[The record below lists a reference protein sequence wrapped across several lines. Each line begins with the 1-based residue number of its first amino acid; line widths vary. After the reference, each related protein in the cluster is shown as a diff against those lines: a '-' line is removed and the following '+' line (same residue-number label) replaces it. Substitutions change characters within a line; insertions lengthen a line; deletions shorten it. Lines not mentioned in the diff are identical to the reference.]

1 MIYGKWFPP
10 GAEIP
15 EAQAV
20 RQAVFVE
27 ELGLSSDL
35 AHDELDALSH
45 TAVLY
50 NADKNP
56 AATGRIYYF
65 EDAFWIGSIAVLP
78 DQRGQG
84 LGDLVVRMLL
94 DKALQHCARHIRL
107 RTRKEAAGFF
117 EPYGFTVFA
126 EQGDSVDMT
135 VAAEGIRMGCACG
148 HKD

>member
-10 GAEIP
+10 GSAIP
-15 EAQAV
+15 EARAV
-20 RQAVFVE
+20 RQAVFVD
-27 ELGLSSDL
+27 ELGLSSDW
-35 AHDELDALSH
+35 AQDDLDALSH

-50 NADKNP
+50 DAEKRP

-84 LGDLVVRMLL
+84 LGDLMVRMLL
-94 DKALQHCARHIRL
+94 DKALQHCARHVRL

-117 EPYGFTVFA
+117 EPYGFAVFA
-126 EQGDSVDMT
+126 EQGDTADMT
-135 VAAEGIRMGCACG
+135 VAAEGIRMGCAG
-148 HKD
+148 HKG